1 MATKFGILS
10 KLEFLQDWASSFI
23 ASLNPAVT
31 HNLEKYEILKKIH
44 YLSAIEE
51 TEGDYLEFGV
61 FTGSSF
67 CHSMRCVRN
76 LARLRTSILATR
88 FFGFDS
94 FAGFGE
100 LAGDDAH
107 PFYKDENFATSLAHV
122 EARARRAAH
131 GLDFRLV
138 PGFFEKSLA
147 PGPAHYGIERARVVF
162 LDSDT
167 YSSAQAALKFCLPVV
182 DEGTFLVLDDYFS
195 YRGSRERGVAR
206 AFAEFVEE
214 GQLDVRQV
222 FTYGMGGAAYV
233 VASRGAERAVSER
246 NGRDV
251 TRAAAGA
258 NDKRVRDSSG
268 AFTVPRRPAAD
279 SL

>member
-1 MATKFGILS
+1 VATKFGILS

-23 ASLNPAVT
+23 AGLNPAVT

-51 TEGDYLEFGV
+51 TAGDYLEFGV

-67 CHSMRCVRN
+67 CHSMRCVRK
-76 LARLRTSILATR
+76 LARLRASVRDTR

-100 LAGDDAH
+100 LAGDDVH
-107 PFYKDENFATSLAHV
+107 PFYTDENFATSLAKV
-122 EARARRAAH
+122 EARARRASH
-131 GLDFRLV
+131 GLTFRLV

-147 PGPAHYGIERARVVF
+147 PGPAHFGIERARVVF

-167 YSSAQAALKFCLPVV
+167 YASAHAALTFCLPVV
-182 DEGTFLVLDDYFS
+182 SEGSFLVLDDYFS
-195 YRGSRERGVAR
+195 YRGARDRGVAR

-214 GQLDVRQV
+214 GQFDVRQV

-233 VASRGAERAVSER
+233 VAGRTDVRAEDEQGARE
-246 NGRDV
+246 
-251 TRAAAGA
+251 AARSAGG
-258 NDKRVRDSSG
+258 DKRTRVAVG
-268 AFTVPRRPAAD
+268 ALKAPGRRASN